1 MRYALTIVE
10 QLDRAAA
17 ELANDHPI
25 NNRLALILIDNATEL
40 VLHRRCAGLLEMSNL
55 TSSLWK
61 AHQAVAKSNSQ
72 NQSPFSEDLRK
83 SVMTAKQKVGAA
95 GKFLEGKLK
104 VLGQMGDLS
113 PAERRFISIA
123 HEYRNE
129 LYHVG
134 LSHDDITRAIAGHY
148 YLLCCELFVRIG
160 NAGLW
165 GRTISSDD
173 RYTEVAK
180 RYLPLRNG
188 RVDPFGI
195 ENEELAQKLRCAL
208 SDEIPNLA
216 GTLESSAHAAIDA
229 LMNDFNFLI
238 KDNPFGVGEN
248 RVLELAQWQRDLTE
262 ALEREGVDGSWLDLA
277 YQVSYAK
284 VAVDLE
290 ATWKQKHTS
299 VPYQKWM
306 RRATA
311 VGQESDPLVAMDL
324 YQSLRNDMSYLEEAF
339 ESSAV
344 ELDRWIQHESDIAR
358 GK

>member
-1 MRYALTIVE
+1 MKYTLTIVE
-10 QLDRAAA
+10 QLDRAAT

-25 NNRLALILIDNATEL
+25 NNRLALILIDNAAEL
-40 VLHRRCAGLLEMSNL
+40 VLHHRCAGLLQIDNMA
-55 TSSLWK
+55 SSLWK
-61 AHQAVAKSNSQ
+61 AHRAAAESNSQ
-72 NQSPFSEDLRK
+72 NQSDFSEGLRR
-83 SVMTAKQKVGAA
+83 SVMTAKQRVRAA

-134 LSHDDITRAIAGHY
+134 LTHDDITRAIAGHY
-148 YLLCCELFVRIG
+148 FLLCCELFGRMG
-160 NAGLW
+160 NGGLW
-165 GRTISSDD
+165 GRTISSND
-173 RYTEVAK
+173 RYTEIAK
-180 RYLPLRNG
+180 RYLPVRNG

-195 ENEELAQKLRCAL
+195 ENEKLAQKLRCTL
-208 SDEIPNLA
+208 PDEIPNLA
-216 GTLESSAHAAIDA
+216 VTLASSARAAIEA
-229 LMNDFNFLI
+229 LMNDFNFLVR
-238 KDNPFGVGEN
+238 DNPFGVDEN
-248 RVLELAQWQRDLTE
+248 RVLELGQWQQDLTE
-262 ALEREGVDGSWLDLA
+262 ALEREGVDGSRLDLA
-277 YQVSYAK
+277 YQVSYAQ

-299 VPYQKWM
+299 VPYAKWM
-306 RRATA
+306 HRATA

-324 YQSLRNDMSYLEEAF
+324 YQSLRSDMSYLEEAF